1 MLAQI
6 LDSWTLFTSML
17 QGIIS
22 VLSLFFTMPLLPFT
36 VLGLIGCCVK
46 RQAFR

>member
-1 MLAQI
+1 MLAEI
-6 LDSWTLFTSML
+6 IDSWMLFRSLL
-17 QGIIS
+17 QGVLS